1 MAKIRTR
8 ARAVDMLGRQQ
19 IAGTQNAINE
29 LFKNAH
35 DAYAKNV
42 RIDFFEDENT
52 LIIRDDGVGMTKEDF
67 EEKWLVL
74 GTESKAAENRDLQF
88 RPKGAKL
95 RQITGEKGIGRLAI
109 ALLGR
114 QVLVLTR
121 AARADGLHDL
131 VMGLVHW
138 GLFELPGLN
147 LDEIEIPVKTL
158 PGGTLPSA
166 EQIEAIKTQ
175 LLKCIEKLSKDHRE
189 LKFAQIAAE
198 MKAFQPDPA
207 DLDRFFAGQDE
218 GALRLAG
225 DSTGTHFII
234 APANPVLEMELAVE
248 ERNQDWSFRKQLLG
262 FSDHVFGSV
271 AEASIST
278 SFQKWPPGALAGS
291 EMLDAETFF
300 TKEELES
307 KSDHLLRGTVNK
319 FGQFKGS
326 LRVYEQKYDDVVV
339 PWSEA
344 GGVQTEC
351 GPFDVVFGYSM
362 GRESESLMV
371 GDAYKEL
378 SDKLDKI
385 GGIYVYR
392 DGIRILP
399 YGDFSFDWLEV
410 EKRRSKGAGYY
421 FFSSRRMFGA
431 VLLSREAN
439 AALQEKAGRE
449 GFQQNRSYR
458 QLRDIL
464 VNVLTYLASEFFRSG
479 KSEKGDLFEKTQAE
493 MRRRAEALARQQKRS
508 GEKRKLFAKAL
519 ETFFEASKA
528 GAPDR
533 AVDELKKLTRSRMEA
548 ASRIEDQDR
557 AAASLIRA
565 EREAITGLNG
575 LRDRFTCKK
584 PAGVALTKELTR
596 EWDGYRIEKDRL
608 DIKVFG
614 PCEEEIARTLGEVAK
629 QARLYVDQRKRL
641 EDRIKALS
649 DERQKQLQNAANMA
663 RDSASDTR
671 TTVFDITQKAM
682 LALDLKV
689 KQIESDLNST
699 DLDALSPGKIEALR
713 KGWEDQLSEIESH
726 HREALMQARDMLA
739 ALAENL
745 RASDGQEPAEVME
758 ALEGRMLALEEEADE
773 NFEMVQL
780 GLAVAIINHEFA
792 AAIRNVR
799 RSVQE
804 LGQVS
809 QRSTTLRPLYQSI
822 RHNFEH
828 LDGHLKLFTP
838 LQRRLYRSAQEIAGK
853 SIRNYVTDLFGN
865 RLERHKVTL
874 ECTDAFLS
882 AKVECYP
889 STVFPAV
896 INLVDNALFWLGN
909 TKEDRRIRFDV
920 SSGDIIIA
928 NTGAEIE
935 ERDQQRIFER
945 GFSRKPGGRG
955 LGLFISA
962 RALEAEK
969 MHLRLDLPPPG
980 FSVAFHISAP
990 TLKIQP

>member
-1 MAKIRTR
+1 
-8 ARAVDMLGRQQ
+8 MLGRQQ

-29 LFKNAH
+29 IFKNAH
-35 DAYAKNV
+35 DAYAKHV
-42 RIDFFEDENT
+42 RIDFFEDDET
-52 LIIRDDGVGMTKEDF
+52 LVIRDDGVGMTKQDF

-88 RPKGAKL
+88 RPKGAK
-95 RQITGEKGIGRLAI
+95 RRPITGEKGIGRLAI

-121 AARADGLHDL
+121 AVREDGIHDL

-138 GLFELPGLN
+138 GLFEMPSLN
-147 LDEIEIPVKTL
+147 LDEIEIPIKTL
-158 PGGTLPSA
+158 PGGSLPTA
-166 EQIEAIKTQ
+166 DHIESLKMP
-175 LLKCIEKLSKDHRE
+175 LLKCIEKLSKDYPNLKFSGIANE
-189 LKFAQIAAE
+189 LKS
-198 MKAFQPDPA
+198 FQPDPS
-207 DLDRFFAGQDE
+207 DLDRFFASREE
-218 GALRLAG
+218 GALSLAG
-225 DSTGTHFII
+225 ALTGTHFII
-234 APANPVLEMELAVE
+234 APANPILEMELAVE
-248 ERNQDWSFRKQLLG
+248 DRNQDWSFRKQLLG
-262 FSDHVFGSV
+262 FTDDVFES
-271 AEASIST
+271 APDSAIST
-278 SFQKWPPGALAGS
+278 SFQKWPAGALAGT

-300 TKEELES
+300 TKEELNS
-307 KSDHLLRGTVNK
+307 KSDHLLRGTVDK

-326 LRVYEQKYDDVVV
+326 IRVYQQQYDDIVV

-351 GPFDVVFGYSM
+351 GPFDVVFGYLM
-362 GRESESLMV
+362 GRESESLVV
-371 GDAYKEL
+371 GEAWTEL
-378 SDKLDKI
+378 DNKLDRI

-399 YGDFSFDWLEV
+399 YGDFSVDWLEV
-410 EKRRSKGAGYY
+410 EKRRSKSAGYY
-421 FFSSRRMFGA
+421 FFSYRRMFGA
-431 VLLSREAN
+431 VLLNRNAN

-449 GFQQNRSYR
+449 GFQQNRAYR

-464 VNVLTYLASEFFRSG
+464 VNLLLYLAGEFFRGG
-479 KSEKGDLFEKTQAE
+479 KSEKGDLFERTQAE
-493 MRRRAEALARQQKRS
+493 MKRRAEALARQQKRS
-508 GEKRKLFAKAL
+508 GEKRKQFARSL
-519 ETFFEASKA
+519 ESFFEMSKT
-528 GAPDR
+528 GAPDQ

-548 ASRIEDQDR
+548 ASKIEDQDR
-557 AAASLIRA
+557 AAAALIRA
-565 EREAITGLNG
+565 EREAITGLNA
-575 LRDRFTCKK
+575 LRERFTCKK
-584 PAGVALTKELTR
+584 PTGIALTKELTR
-596 EWDGYRIEKDRL
+596 EWDGYRLEKDRL
-608 DIKVFG
+608 DSKIFG
-614 PCEEEIARTLGEVAK
+614 PCEEEIARTLGEVAR

-649 DERQKQLQNAANMA
+649 DERQKQLQNAANLT
-663 RDSASDTR
+663 RDTASDTR
-671 TTVFDITQKAM
+671 KTVFDITQKAM

-689 KQIESDLNST
+689 KQIEADLNST
-699 DLDALSPGKIEALR
+699 DLDALTPEKIEALR
-713 KGWEDQLSEIESH
+713 KEWEDQLSEIEGH

-758 ALEGRMLALEEEADE
+758 ALEQRMLALEEEADE

-799 RSVQE
+799 RSIQE

-809 QRSTTLRPLYQSI
+809 QKSTTLRPLYQSI

-838 LQRRLYRSAQEIAGK
+838 LQRRLYRSAQEIEGK
-853 SIRNYVTDLFGN
+853 SIRNYVMDLFGN
-865 RLERHKVTL
+865 RLERHKVIL

-889 STVFPAV
+889 STLYPAV
-896 INLVDNALFWLGN
+896 INLVDNALFWLG
-909 TKEDRRIRFDV
+909 TKKADRRIRFDV
-920 SSGDIIIA
+920 SIGSIVIA
-928 NTGAEIE
+928 NTGSEIE

-969 MHLRLDLPPPG
+969 MHLMLGSPPPG
-980 FSVAFHISAP
+980 YHVAFHISAP
-990 TLKIQP
+990 TLRIQ